1 MAILPPSPAPS
12 DPMRTHLR
20 RISPDPDT
28 PFQNHDD
35 THAVQDTVPP
45 GYGGVT
51 DANSALLRLLCTGR
65 SVDRASWILLQA
77 TSAKERR
84 ALARRLHD
92 DLGQTMFVLRM
103 EVDHLADLH
112 TQRAAESV
120 VHKSIEAVRGSL
132 DDALRLVRTLCAELR
147 DTGDGLLELT
157 RLIEPTVHAL
167 ARRGHLTSRVLTT
180 GGRIQIEGRRAL
192 LVTEVCREAVTNVLR
207 HAGASTVTVR
217 IMRRGAYFSVSI
229 RDDGKGFR
237 PEALESR
244 DAFGVMGMRERAQ
257 VLGGSL
263 NITREDGHTVV
274 SLSAPLRATNTSAV
288 HEPGDS
294 HD

>member
-1 MAILPPSPAPS
+1 MPTPPPSQARPDRP
-12 DPMRTHLR
+12 RNTGR
-20 RISPDPDT
+20 RFTPDPDSPYANAPYETEASSPT
-28 PFQNHDD
+28 PD
-35 THAVQDTVPP
+35 
-45 GYGGVT
+45 YGVT
-51 DANSALLRLLCTGR
+51 DANSALLKLLCTGR
-65 SVDRASWILLQA
+65 AVDRASWILLQA
-77 TSAKERR
+77 TSAKERQ

-103 EVDHLADLH
+103 EVDHLTDLH
-112 TQRAAESV
+112 TRNAAPAAIARSLQ
-120 VHKSIEAVRGSL
+120 AVRGSL
-132 DDALRLVRTLCAELR
+132 DDALQLVRTLCAELR
-147 DTGDGLLELT
+147 DTGDGLLELS

-167 ARRGHLTSRVLTT
+167 ARRGNLTSRVLTT

-207 HAGASTVTVR
+207 HAEAHTVTVR

-229 RDDGKGFR
+229 RDDGKGFD
-237 PEALESR
+237 PQALESR

-263 NITREDGHTVV
+263 QITRDDGQTVV
-274 SLSAPLRATNTSAV
+274 SLSAPLRVAS
-288 HEPGDS
+288 HSSPGGS

>member
-1 MAILPPSPAPS
+1 MAPLRPNEAPS
-12 DPMRTHLR
+12 SRSNGNRQAPVPDSQTRFER
-20 RISPDPDT
+20 RALEPTDT
-28 PFQNHDD
+28 E
-35 THAVQDTVPP
+35 TVPA

-103 EVDHLADLH
+103 EVDHLSDLH
-112 TQRAAESV
+112 TQRASEALFQD
-120 VHKSIEAVRGSL
+120 SIEAVRASM

-167 ARRGHLTSRVLTT
+167 ARRGQLTSRVLTT

-207 HAGASTVTVR
+207 HADASTVTVR

-229 RDDGKGFR
+229 RDDGKGFC
-237 PEALESR
+237 PEQLESR

-263 NITREDGHTVV
+263 HITREDDHTVV
-274 SLSAPLRATNTSAV
+274 SLSAPLRATNGVS
-288 HEPGDS
+288 PGGPGGS

>member
-1 MAILPPSPAPS
+1 MAPLPPSQAPH
-12 DPMRTHLR
+12 DGPRHAR
-20 RISPDPDT
+20 RIAPDPDPPVDNADYDAT
-28 PFQNHDD
+28 PRD
-35 THAVQDTVPP
+35 AVPP

-65 SVDRASWILLQA
+65 AVDRASWILLQA

-103 EVDHLADLH
+103 EIDHLADLH
-112 TQRAAESV
+112 DQGASESLV
-120 VHKSIEAVRGSL
+120 RKSLGAVRGSM
-132 DDALRLVRTLCAELR
+132 DDALKLVRTLCAELR

-207 HAGASTVTVR
+207 HAGATSVTVR

-229 RDDGKGFR
+229 RDDGRGFR
-237 PEALESR
+237 PESLESR

-263 NITREDGHTVV
+263 HFAREDDHTVV
-274 SLSAPLRATNTSAV
+274 SLSAPLRATNGASMSG
-288 HEPGDS
+288 PGGS